1 MSEGIGGLNREQW
14 NEKLALI
21 GQELARLGTAAS
33 VTVVG
38 SAPGILAGQPARTSM
53 DLDVWRPAS
62 DFDRTS
68 FQAAVETA
76 GLLYDPKGY
85 EPAAPYI
92 QMVEPGIVQVGKF
105 EPEPV
110 ERYGGLSVAKAPAA
124 NLIASKLLRAS
135 EVDLYD
141 IAWMMGTY
149 QPDPADVGRAI
160 KSFPREQ
167 RERAT
172 ENMIYLQAIGPFSRG
187 PEATSSPAGAGGV
200 QDEAPS
206 QLRVRRGRGR

>member
-1 MSEGIGGLNREQW
+1 MSESIGGLDREQW

-21 GQELARLGTAAS
+21 GQELERLGATAS
-33 VTVVG
+33 LTVVG

-53 DLDVWRPAS
+53 DLDVWRPKS
-62 DFDRTS
+62 DFDRTT
-68 FQAAVETA
+68 FKAAVEAA

-92 QMVEPGIVQVGKF
+92 QIVEPGIVQVGKF

-110 ERYGGLSVAKAPAA
+110 ERYGALNISKAPAA

-149 QPDPADVGRAI
+149 NPDPVDVGAAI
-160 KSFPREQ
+160 NSFPRQQ
-167 RERAT
+167 REQAT
-172 ENMIYLQAIGPFSRG
+172 ENTVYLRTFPLSKG
-187 PEATSSPAGAGGV
+187 PEVTSSPHYAGGV
-200 QDEAPS
+200 DEETPS
-206 QLRVRRGRGR
+206 QLPVRRGRGR